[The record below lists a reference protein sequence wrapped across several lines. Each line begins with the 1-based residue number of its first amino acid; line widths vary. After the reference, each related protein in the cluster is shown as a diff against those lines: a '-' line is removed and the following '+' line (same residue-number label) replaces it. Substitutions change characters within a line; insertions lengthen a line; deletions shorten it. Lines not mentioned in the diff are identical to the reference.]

1 MCVWFTQDH
10 GQLSSGIRALNS
22 PVGMELGQQ
31 GWLLSLGFLWLA
43 LGPLGAQI
51 GRGSMVP
58 TFCAPLR
65 LWVGAQGPGPGTGL
79 LVEDSFGVCPQFPP
93 SCVNAPGPQAC
104 PCAKLR
110 CSSLGGSLG
119 CCRLWGPCS
128 LYPIPELHS
137 PTSKK
142 DSSCPVVSG
151 ALGLAPSPAS
161 PHLHLCSLSLC
172 TLGVCGPLWGEVLSA
187 WVSAPAPDFQGGLWT
202 PLVSEAEE

>member
-1 MCVWFTQDH
+1 MAVVPGLSMACSGALGCSDREGQH
-10 GQLSSGIRALNS
+10 GPHILCTSEAVGWSTGTWPRNWSTCGGQFWCLSSI
-22 PVGMELGQQ
+22 
-31 GWLLSLGFLWLA
+31 
-43 LGPLGAQI
+43 
-51 GRGSMVP
+51 P
-58 TFCAPLR
+58 TIMCK
-65 LWVGAQGPGPGTGL
+65 
-79 LVEDSFGVCPQFPP
+79 C
-93 SCVNAPGPQAC
+93 PGPQAC